1 MLKWKNNR
9 IIFENSDFFNAVM
22 VDDVCVSYT
31 LKTDDIKMQKKVEC
45 TPYVSRKEYFDRDM
59 YAPNTKSR
67 LFVQEKDGGVEMFL
81 KTDSDELSEFGL
93 YLPFNFMSKL
103 DGGDWQDQFLF
114 NSPYASEDNSYIYAY
129 FTSPNGRNIMLV
141 ADSPVDGWKIDY
153 STYAGGHFFG
163 NFKLLANFDK
173 AYGTGS
179 KRKELLL
186 RLFEVADFKEGLKRV
201 AQTLGLPVA
210 YYERNA
216 GKLGEK
222 AEIFIVGEADEVV
235 CGERKYPVKNG
246 VATVELTKRG
256 DNRFTP
262 FYQGKKGLDCTVY
275 AFNSL
280 ATLYKES
287 MDSVCESDLRET
299 DGNLCEHQCWA
310 AAMLRYMLKFGGD
323 KEYENKIKKLLAI
336 ITETDE
342 EQAKIYHDITIFNR
356 KQANGLPAWHIYGS
370 CRIQEQLFGVT
381 ILLDAYK
388 YFGDEL
394 YLTYAVNALNTLI
407 DCYQSEK
414 GGFFTAYGGG
424 ENDYSTVCCPMI
436 PIVDMANYFK
446 HKDEKLAEKYR
457 ESAVKLARYLNERG
471 YSFPT
476 ETEYTEEATEEH
488 EDGSISCTALAL
500 LYYCAK
506 IEYNNTYVQTAL
518 EILKIHEAW
527 VVKTPISQAYRSSL
541 RWWETRWEGDKDGPA
556 LCLGHA
562 WSIWRAEADYWAYV
576 ATGDE
581 KWLNNALC
589 GFYGNFAKI
598 NEKGQSFSVYQ
609 ADYITGGGFLPGVK
623 VRYEIAPK
631 FPRQTDSGLSRYVW
645 IRAAETI
652 LKERDKPL

>member
-1 MLKWKNNR
+1 MLKWKNKRVVFADN
-9 IIFENSDFFNAVM
+9 DFFNAVM

-31 LKTDDIKMQKKVEC
+31 LKTDDIKTQKKVEC
-45 TPYVSRKEYFDRDM
+45 TPYVSRKEYFDGGM
-59 YAPNTKSR
+59 YAPNTKTR
-67 LFVQEKDGGVEMFL
+67 LLVQEKDGGVELFL

-114 NSPYASEDNSYIYAY
+114 NSPYASEKNEYIYAY
-129 FTSPNGRNIMLV
+129 FTSPNGRNIMMI
-141 ADSPVDGWKIDY
+141 ANSPADGWKMDY
-153 STYAGGHFFG
+153 STYVGGHFFG

-179 KRKELLL
+179 ERKELRLQ
-186 RLFEVADFKEGLKRV
+186 LFEVADFQEGLACVEK
-201 AQTLGLPVA
+201 TLGLPVT
-210 YYERNA
+210 YYEKNA
-216 GKLGEK
+216 GRIGETV
-222 AEIFIVGEADEVV
+222 EIFVFGKADEVISD
-235 CGERKYPVKNG
+235 GRKYPVKNG
-246 VATVELTKRG
+246 VANVELVKRG

-262 FYQGKKGLDCTVY
+262 VYQGKKGLDCTVY
-275 AFNSL
+275 AFESL
-280 ATLYKES
+280 EELYKAS
-287 MDSVCESDLRET
+287 MDSVCESDLRAT

-310 AAMLRYMLKFGGD
+310 SAMLRYMLKYGGD
-323 KEYENKIKKLLAI
+323 KEYESKLKKLLAI

-342 EQAKIYHDITIFNR
+342 EKAKIYHDVTIFNR
-356 KQANGLPAWHIYGS
+356 VQENGLPAWHIYGS
-370 CRIQEQLFGVT
+370 RRIQEQFFGVT

-388 YFGDEL
+388 YFGDKL

-414 GGFFTAYGGG
+414 GGFVTAHGGG

-446 HKDEKLAEKYR
+446 GKDEKLAKKYR
-457 ESAVKLARYLNERG
+457 DSAAKLATHLYARG

-500 LYYCAK
+500 LYYSANLERNQAYIDAA
-506 IEYNNTYVQTAL
+506 IEVLNV
-518 EILKIHEAW
+518 HEAW

-576 ATGDE
+576 ETGDE
-581 KWLNNALC
+581 KRLEKALC

-598 NEKGQSFSVYQ
+598 NDKGQSFSVYQ

-631 FPRQTDSGLSRYVW
+631 FPRQADSGLSRYAW

-652 LKERDKPL
+652 LKGGGKAL